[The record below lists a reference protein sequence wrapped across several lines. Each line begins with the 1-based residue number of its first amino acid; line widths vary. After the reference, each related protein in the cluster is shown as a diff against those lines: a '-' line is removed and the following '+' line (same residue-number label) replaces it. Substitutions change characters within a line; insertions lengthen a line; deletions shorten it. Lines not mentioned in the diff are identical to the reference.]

1 MTPSPASPPE
11 NVQADLAALAR
22 LARDIRL
29 AVLDMTRRAGSGHVG
44 SVFSCAEILA
54 ALYGRVLRVRPEEP
68 DWPDRDRF
76 VMSKG
81 HAAAGL
87 YAVLALRG
95 FLPAARLEEFYVDGG
110 SLVGHATTGV
120 PGVELSTGSLGHGF
134 PVSVGLAEG
143 ARRLGRP
150 WRVYA
155 LLSDGECDEGATWE
169 AALLAAAWHLD
180 NLTVIVDYNKV
191 QSYGLVSE
199 VVPLDPLGAKWESF
213 GWAVREV
220 DGHDLEALLE
230 ALDPERWPVA
240 GKPRCIV
247 AHTVKGK
254 GVSFMEGQVLW
265 HYRTPRGDEYAR
277 AVAELTGAR

>member
-1 MTPSPASPPE
+1 MNATPGAPVGASP
-11 NVQADLAALAR
+11 ADLAQLAR
-22 LARDIRL
+22 LAREIRL

-54 ALYGRVLRVRPEEP
+54 ALYGQVLRVRPQDP
-68 DWPDRDRF
+68 SWPDRDRF

-95 FLPAARLEEFYVDGG
+95 FIPRNRLQEFYVDGG
-110 SLVGHATTGV
+110 SLVGHVTSGV

-143 ARRLGRP
+143 ARRLQRS

-169 AALLAAAWHLD
+169 AALLAAAWRLD
-180 NLTVIVDYNKV
+180 NLTAIVDYNKV

-199 VVPLDPLGAKWESF
+199 VVPLEPLAQKWASF

-220 DGHDLEALLE
+220 DGHDLAALLD
-230 ALDPERWPVA
+230 ALDPARWPPA

-247 AHTVKGK
+247 AHTIKGK

-265 HYRTPRGDEYAR
+265 HYRTPRGEEYER
-277 AVAELTGAR
+277 AVAELTGQS